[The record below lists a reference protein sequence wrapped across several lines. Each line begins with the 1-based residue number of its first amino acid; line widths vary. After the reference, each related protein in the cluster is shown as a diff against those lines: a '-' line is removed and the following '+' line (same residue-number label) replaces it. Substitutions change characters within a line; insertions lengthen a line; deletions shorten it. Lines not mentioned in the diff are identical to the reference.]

1 MNRWLSEGRDVGAR
15 VDWVGELKKYRLL
28 FIEINESGRG
38 DVSMGNNVCNV
49 VITLYSDR

>member
-1 MNRWLSEGRDVGAR
+1 MGAR

-38 DVSMGNNVCNV
+38 DVSMGNTVCNV